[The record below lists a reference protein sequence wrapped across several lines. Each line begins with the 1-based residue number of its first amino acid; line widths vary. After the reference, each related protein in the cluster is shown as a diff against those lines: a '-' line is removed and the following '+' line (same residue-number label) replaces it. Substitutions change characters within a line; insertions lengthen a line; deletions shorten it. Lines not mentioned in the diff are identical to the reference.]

1 MVEVDIAMVKLEAEV
16 KIPMA
21 PIVILREKTGDP
33 KRLLPIWVGLFEALA
48 IITELEKEKHT
59 IQRPMTHDLLKSV
72 IDEVGAEVVSVLV
85 SDLRDSTFY
94 AEITMNLV
102 NGEVT
107 KIDSRP
113 SDAMALALR
122 ARVPIYVS
130 EKVMAEN
137 SISPEVMSQDNEEE
151 LKSVLE
157 NLEPGDLYKV

>member
-21 PIVILREKTGDP
+21 PIVILREKTGNP

-48 IITELEKEKHT
+48 IITELDKHT
-59 IQRPMTHDLLKSV
+59 VQRPMTHDLLKSV
-72 IDEVGAEVVSVLV
+72 IDSVGAEVVSVLV

-94 AEITMNLV
+94 AEITLNLV
-102 NGEVT
+102 DGEVI

-122 ARVPIYVS
+122 AGVPIYVS
-130 EKVMAEN
+130 EAVMAEN
-137 SISPEVMSQDNEEE
+137 SISPEIMKQDNGEE

-157 NLEPGDLYKV
+157 NLRPEDLYKV